1 MPTIRLTFPPWEGL
15 FCHFLIYLAEKQVIK
30 LTINDMTCGG
40 CVASIT
46 RLVTALDG
54 DAKVSADV
62 ATKRVTI
69 DSPLPTDTV
78 VAAIT
83 EAGYHPQVV
92 D

>member
-1 MPTIRLTFPPWEGL
+1 
-15 FCHFLIYLAEKQVIK
+15 VIK

-46 RLVTALDG
+46 RVVTQLDK

-62 ATKRVTI
+62 GTKRVSI
-69 DSPLPTDTV
+69 DSTLATDAV
-78 VAAIT
+78 VAAIAQ
-83 EAGYHPQVV
+83 AGYHPQVA